1 MWALMVTLLAS
12 PTAQKFNFFDAHQS
26 FLRRAV
32 LICHAMKQK
41 IFPLLFV
48 LSGIVSVEIAGQTK
62 PNALSTGNDLAS
74 EAGLRS
80 GQVVYEQHCAA
91 CHGVNG
97 DGNGPAMVWLF
108 PKPRNFNTGL
118 FKIQSTPSGSVPTDD
133 DLFNTVTRGMP
144 GSSMPSF
151 SFLSESQR
159 REVVQYVKY
168 LTAYLEAGRRVNR
181 FEQAQASN
189 QLGTPIAVPPEPP
202 ATFEAMTQGKALFT
216 KLQCHTCHGET
227 GAGDGP
233 SAAALKDNWG
243 FPLVP
248 RDFNS
253 GAFRGGATGTDLFL
267 RIATGLAGTPMPPFG
282 EGVISDQERWSVVH
296 YIQSLRR
303 KEAEINDILAPSD
316 AVIHVQRVPLVPADP
331 ADPAWERLDPARIP
345 LNPLFPEPE
354 AVPAVAVRALY
365 DTKKIAVLLQWRD
378 AMANGAPVRV
388 QDFQDA
394 AALQFSMN
402 GNTPFLGMG
411 DAKNPVNLWIW
422 KAGLQQEMASQRP
435 DVNTVYASMH
445 SDVYFENRPLYRT
458 AEAAGNFLARSTH
471 SSPIEDANAS
481 GFGTLKS
488 QPFSNQNVQGK
499 GLWFDGHW
507 TVLFVRELQSD
518 DADDVLFSLSRP
530 GRVAFAVWDGEHRDR
545 NGRKVISS
553 WYQLVLEP

>member
-1 MWALMVTLLAS
+1 MKLKFFFRLVLVSGAAS
-12 PTAQKFNFFDAHQS
+12 LEVLGQS
-26 FLRRAV
+26 KANPAATPGE
-32 LICHAMKQK
+32 I
-41 IFPLLFV
+41 PLEPGLW
-48 LSGIVSVEIAGQTK
+48 SGKAIY
-62 PNALSTGNDLAS
+62 D
-74 EAGLRS
+74 
-80 GQVVYEQHCAA
+80 QHCAA

-118 FKIQSTPSGSVPTDD
+118 FKLQSTPAGSLPTDD
-133 DLFNTVTRGMP
+133 DLFNTITRGMP

-151 SFLSESQR
+151 TFLSESQR
-159 REVVQYVKY
+159 REVVRYVKY
-168 LTAYLEAGRRVNR
+168 LTAFMDDSGRRVNR
-181 FEQAQASN
+181 FDQAKANN
-189 QLGTPIAVPPEPP
+189 QLGKPIPVPSEPP
-202 ATFEAMTQGKALFT
+202 ATFETLIQGKALFS
-216 KLQCHTCHGET
+216 KLQCHSCHGET

-233 SAAALKDNWG
+233 SAPTLKDNWG
-243 FPLVP
+243 LPLVP

-253 GAFRGGATGTDLFL
+253 GAFRGGATGPDLYL
-267 RIATGLAGTPMPPFG
+267 RIATGLSGTPMPPFG
-282 EGVISDQERWSVVH
+282 EGVISDQERWSLVH
-296 YIQSLRR
+296 FIQSLRR
-303 KEAEINDILAPSD
+303 KDAEINDILAPTEPIVHAQKVQ
-316 AVIHVQRVPLVPADP
+316 AVPTDP
-331 ADPAWERLDPARIP
+331 TDPAWERLDPARLP

-354 AVPAVAVRALY
+354 AISAVAVRALY
-365 DTKKIAVLLQWRD
+365 DAKKIAVLLQWRD
-378 AMANGAPVRV
+378 AIANGAPVRV

-402 GNTPFLGMG
+402 GSIPFLGMG
-411 DAKNPVNLWIW
+411 DAKNPVNLWVW
-422 KAGLQQEMASQRP
+422 KAGLQQEMAGQRP

-445 SDVYFENRPLYRT
+445 ADVYFENRPLYRT

-471 SSPIEDANAS
+471 VSPIEDANAS

-499 GLWFDGHW
+499 GVWFDGHW